1 MQTMPHTGGLPI
13 TQPAPAGHAA
23 AVAQL
28 HRQVFPRHARAQDI
42 DDAVEGLLITDTRP
56 STFGRTLHLRN
67 QRLDA
72 LPQRNGDLF
81 ATCHVR
87 NFATGETR
95 FKGVC

>member
-23 AVAQL
+23 AIAQF
-28 HRQVFPRHARAQDI
+28 HRQVFPWHARAQDI

-56 STFGRTLHLRN
+56 STFGRTLHLGN

-81 ATCHVR
+81 ATCHAS
-87 NFATGETR
+87 NFAASETIVNG
-95 FKGVC
+95 FC